1 MSIFDTKTLSE
12 KLATKERETVVDNLL
27 EPVFKQIKAAAE
39 IGLTD
44 ITINF
49 KPLWR
54 EVADD
59 DLIRYMNYSPYYN
72 DFIAKLYD
80 EDFNV
85 EKSDDLSDKIYVSWG
100 SADNFGTKASEM
112 WRLSKDDYSVEN
124 SNILYKIE
132 REILRNIDINGKAE
146 AIIPYSVFGYE
157 GMPFTKGNDVKT
169 KILNYHLNES
179 QVKKHYVYKYIEE
192 YERLFKI
199 STTEDGVMIVYKR

>member
-1 MSIFDTKTLSE
+1 MSIFNTKALSE
-12 KLATKERETVVDNLL
+12 KLAAKEREKVVDNLL

-54 EVADD
+54 EVAGD

-72 DFIAKLYD
+72 DFITKLYY

-100 SADNFGTKASEM
+100 SGSTGVAALNLNRRFVGIELDEHYFDTATK
-112 WRLSKDDYSVEN
+112 R
-124 SNILYKIE
+124 
-132 REILRNIDINGKAE
+132 
-146 AIIPYSVFGYE
+146 
-157 GMPFTKGNDVKT
+157 
-169 KILNYHLNES
+169 
-179 QVKKHYVYKYIEE
+179 IEE
-192 YERLFKI
+192 INAKVVA
-199 STTEDGVMIVYKR
+199 G

>member
-1 MSIFDTKTLSE
+1 MSIFDTKTLSV
-12 KLATKERETVVDNLL
+12 KLAAKEREKVVDNLL

-44 ITINF
+44 IAINF
-49 KPLWR
+49 EPLWR

-72 DFIAKLYD
+72 DFITKLYY

-132 REILRNIDINGKAE
+132 REILRNIDTNGKAE
-146 AIIPYSVFGYE
+146 AIIPYSVFGCE
-157 GMPFTKGNDVKT
+157 GMPFDKSERLNYLVNESEVKT
-169 KILNYHLNES
+169 KL
-179 QVKKHYVYKYIEE
+179 VYKYIEK
-192 YERLFKI
+192 YESSFEI
-199 STTEDGVMIVYKR
+199 STTEDGVMITYKG